1 MSKEEQIGE
10 IVQVLEELKDDS
22 TVPRNVKSKIENSIT
37 TLKNEKEEMSIRVD
51 KVLQDFDE
59 ISNDTNTQ
67 SYTRS
72 QIWNIVSMLE
82 SLHN

>member
-22 TVPRNVKSKIENSIT
+22 TVPRNVKSKIESSIA
-37 TLKNEKEEMSIRVD
+37 TLKNEKEEIPIRVD

>member
-1 MSKEEQIGE
+1 MSNEQVQE
-10 IVQVLEELKDDS
+10 IIVCLEELKEDA
-22 TVPRNVKSKIENSIT
+22 TVPRNVKVKLENSATI
-37 TLKNEKEEMSIRVD
+37 LKNESEEISIRVD
-51 KVLQDFDE
+51 KVLQDLDE

-82 SLHN
+82 SMKS

>member
-1 MSKEEQIGE
+1 MSKEQQVAE
-10 IVQVLEELKDDS
+10 IIQVLEELKGDS
-22 TVPRNVKSKIENSIT
+22 TVPRNVKTKIEGSIV
-37 TLKNEKEEMSIRVD
+37 TLKNEKEEISIRID

-82 SLHN
+82 SL